1 DLGELLTWVSTVCLA
16 VVLAASAGLRAW
28 LPLLITALLARFELL
43 RLGESF
49 EFLASTPALVL
60 FSLATA
66 IEIVG
71 DKIPAVDHV
80 LDLLSTVVRPAAG
93 ALLAAAVMWK
103 IDDPLVASVL
113 GLVVGAPTA
122 FAPHAAKSTVR
133 ATSTVTTGGLANPV
147 LSTGEDLASAGLA
160 LLGVVLPIFALLLL
174 LAALGYVLWRTRR
187 KIKPGAAT

>member
-1 DLGELLTWVSTVCLA
+1 MDLGELLTWVSTVCLA

-93 ALLAAAVMWK
+93 ALHRDHRRPREPRAEHRRRPRLGGARPARGRAPHLRAAAAAGRPRLRALAHAPQ
-103 IDDPLVASVL
+103 DQARRRHLSALS
-113 GLVVGAPTA
+113 GRGADA
-122 FAPHAAKSTVR
+122 WRCAA
-133 ATSTVTTGGLANPV
+133 A
-147 LSTGEDLASAGLA
+147 
-160 LLGVVLPIFALLLL
+160 
-174 LAALGYVLWRTRR
+174 RR
-187 KIKPGAAT
+187 R